1 MATLPTFVLCLQ
13 DTDTP
18 SKETRIPTAIKVLR
32 KHNDFANQV
41 RIDCCITGIRARLVF
56 TPGITGT
63 ALDKLLS
70 KGAGLH
76 YRAQR
81 GFYAAFVD
89 LESVPKTYDRVC
101 CMHRTVRVLRRRT
114 WSCDFDGYLCDR
126 CFTVC
131 QFLVSLQLINHR
143 PTGHGRNRPTAG

>member
-41 RIDCCITGIRARLVF
+41 RIDCCITGIRARLVC

>member
-32 KHNDFANQV
+32 KHNDLANQV

-81 GFYAAFVD
+81 GFHAAFVD
-89 LESVPKTYDRVC
+89 LESVPKTYDRVYGLGAVTLMAISAIVALLC
-101 CMHRTVRVLRRRT
+101 VNFL
-114 WSCDFDGYLCDR
+114 YLC
-126 CFTVC
+126 
-131 QFLVSLQLINHR
+131 S
-143 PTGHGRNRPTAG
+143 